1 MHILSIDQF
10 NEKLTATSISLSDL
24 KSVKIDKT
32 KKPSVMESRL
42 TNALSHLI
50 DGYAY
55 TFDQKGIVNGGSSES
70 IIDNPDVT
78 IDIDDDTKTI
88 YLENKCHV
96 WSMTLAQLDRFTTS
110 GYGYSLKFGDDDTIQ
125 IRSGG
130 QSAKAHTSK
139 YVNFYDALSPLNKLR
154 EINFHNI
161 EFNNI
166 YDIARLTKKCY
177 IDTISF
183 VWCTFDDNTIYDSE
197 TILPYSINS
206 NINLTSINKVLSN
219 KLKKSGWKIN

>member
-24 KSVKIDKT
+24 NSVKIDKV
-32 KKPSVMESRL
+32 KKPSVMDRRL

-50 DGYAY
+50 DGYGY
-55 TFDQKGIVNGGSSES
+55 TFNQRGIVNGGSRTS

-78 IDIDDDTKTI
+78 IDIDNDTKTI
-88 YLENKCHV
+88 YLENKGHI
-96 WSMTLAQLDRFTTS
+96 WSMTLAQLYRFAT
-110 GYGYSLKFGDDDTIQ
+110 YGYRLKFGDDDIIQ

-130 QSAKAHTSK
+130 RSAKAHTHK
-139 YVNFYDALSPLNKLR
+139 YVNFSDGLSPLNKLR

-161 EFNNI
+161 EFNNTN
-166 YDIARLTKKCY
+166 DIAHLTNICY

-183 VWCTFDDNTIYDSE
+183 VWCTFDSDTIYDSK
-197 TILPYSINS
+197 TILPHTRYS
-206 NINLTSINKVLSN
+206 NINLTSINKALSN
-219 KLKKSGWKIN
+219 KLKKSGWK